1 MDPQTF
7 LDIATK
13 VTKLKMYPYFDIAHY
28 TLMCVAARDDV
39 PANSSGKVTQHC
51 HIWLFTARASFTIT
65 VARHYVIW
73 IVLMTSNLME
83 FLIQYVKV
91 DQMCYFLLYAC
102 P

>member
-73 IVLMTSNLME
+73 IVLMTNNLME
-83 FLIQYVKV
+83 FLIQYVKE

-102 P
+102 L

>member
-65 VARHYVIW
+65 VARHNVI
-73 IVLMTSNLME
+73 LDCFND
-83 FLIQYVKV
+83 K
-91 DQMCYFLLYAC
+91 
-102 P
+102 

>member
-73 IVLMTSNLME
+73 IVLMTNNLME

-91 DQMCYFLLYAC
+91 DQMCYFLLCAC

>member
-39 PANSSGKVTQHC
+39 PANSSGKVTWQC
-51 HIWLFTARASFTIT
+51 HIWLF
-65 VARHYVIW
+65 
-73 IVLMTSNLME
+73 
-83 FLIQYVKV
+83 
-91 DQMCYFLLYAC
+91 
-102 P
+102 